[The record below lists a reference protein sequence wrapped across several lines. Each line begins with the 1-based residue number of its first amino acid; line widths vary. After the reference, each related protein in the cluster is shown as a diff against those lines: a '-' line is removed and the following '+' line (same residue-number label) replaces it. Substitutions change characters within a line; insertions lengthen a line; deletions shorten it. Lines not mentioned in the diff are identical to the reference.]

1 MRKRILIQINK
12 RERFE
17 LEKLG
22 FRMGDHIFHTVS
34 NKKKYY
40 ISESPK
46 IKQALW
52 NIRENEVRNNE

>member
-1 MRKRILIQINK
+1 MIQISK
-12 RERFE
+12 RERLE

-52 NIRENEVRNNE
+52 DIRENEVRNNE